1 MTLEI
6 ELGDYGDV
14 TTQDTYDLIEREYL
28 RNPGEKLMIALPYEN
43 WVVEREDEVI
53 EEVRAHFKQ
62 QHESY
67 SDQLAGESYMDTA
80 KRYITKELWQ
90 PDEQEGYREQLGV
103 GMLTALTIGATAGG
117 MAFLAGVGMG
127 GLIIKSYDL
136 LNNTAD
142 RNHNKLQ
149 AYEDLSDL
157 DIEFVYG

>member
-1 MTLEI
+1 
-6 ELGDYGDV
+6 
-14 TTQDTYDLIEREYL
+14 
-28 RNPGEKLMIALPYEN
+28 
-43 WVVEREDEVI
+43 
-53 EEVRAHFKQ
+53 
-62 QHESY
+62 
-67 SDQLAGESYMDTA
+67 
-80 KRYITKELWQ
+80 
-90 PDEQEGYREQLGV
+90 
-103 GMLTALTIGATAGG
+103 MLTALTIGATAGG